1 MASLHPKN
9 AVKYVANP
17 STTNAVPAI
26 LWLVIAL
33 VAVTTIRKGSFPSA
47 GTAGAIAIGT
57 AVVVVIGTMAPRLV
71 EWFLLALL
79 VAVSLGAAPQIQAV
93 LTAAGANFSSL
104 APSATSGGT
113 AR

>member
-17 STTNAVPAI
+17 SQTNAVPAI
-26 LWLVIAL
+26 LWLVVAL
-33 VAVTTIRKGSFPSA
+33 LAVTTLRNKALPSVS
-47 GTAGAIAIGT
+47 TMGAIAVGT
-57 AVVVVIGTMAPRLV
+57 AVVVFLGTFVPRLV

-79 VAVSLGAAPQIQAV
+79 VAVSLGAAPQIQAFLQSV
-93 LTAAGANFSSL
+93 GANFGSL
-104 APSATSGGT
+104 TPSATGGT